1 MKIHEYQAQEIFR
14 RYDVPALKG
23 ILCRSV
29 DDVINAYRELGSK
42 AVAVKAQVL
51 TGGRGKAGGIAIAS
65 DEKEV
70 ISAAKRIIGMNIRG
84 FIVDRVIVA
93 PAVNIAS
100 EFYLS
105 YVVDR
110 SAKSVVMIL
119 SKEGGVDIEQV
130 ALKTPEKIYKIPV
143 FPFVGVPDFL
153 ARKAASMLFDKY
165 QLIDKATE
173 LIKNLYRVMID
184 YDASLVEINPLVST
198 PEGELLALDAKINF
212 DDNAAYRQNEIV
224 SLMEPDPQEKKEL
237 EAKAKGFSYIRL
249 KGEIGCMVNGAGLA
263 MTTMDLVNLY
273 GGKAANFLDI
283 GGSSNPEK
291 VAQAMDL
298 LLSDPEVKVVL
309 VNIFGGITRCD
320 DVAKGLV
327 QAFNSLKSNIPVVIR
342 LTGTNEKEGH
352 QILEGTRF
360 HTASSMRDAINMAIE
375 LSKLST
381 GK

>member
-165 QLIDKATE
+165 QLIDKAPE